1 MKETTSFGKERE
13 LTPEDLKRLLTR
25 LAPDPEVA
33 GGKYEELRRQL
44 IKFFEWRGSFFP
56 DELADETINRLAQ
69 KIKEDKEIKKGINA
83 LALGIARFV
92 FLESLKR
99 PDRRRVE
106 MEVLTDVAAPPEQRD
121 EDDDL
126 WLACLKECLRSI
138 TDENREIILEY
149 YQDERRAKIDDRRL
163 LAAKLGIS
171 PNGLFSRA
179 RRIRDKLEQCVS
191 RCVKRKSKGAA

>member
-1 MKETTSFGKERE
+1 
-13 LTPEDLKRLLTR
+13 
-25 LAPDPEVA
+25 
-33 GGKYEELRRQL
+33 
-44 IKFFEWRGSFFP
+44 
-56 DELADETINRLAQ
+56 
-69 KIKEDKEIKKGINA
+69 
-83 LALGIARFV
+83 
-92 FLESLKR
+92 
-99 PDRRRVE
+99 
-106 MEVLTDVAAPPEQRD
+106 
-121 EDDDL
+121 L